1 MSVPLKVMEELKSAK
16 QPKKVVLQDI
26 NQDSVLHE
34 SPPKLPKKA
43 GHTRTFSEAAPAML
57 RPQRDTASSNRLT
70 VFDNEMHNRVM
81 SMMYDDGGKPGS
93 QSRERKVLKKSQI
106 QSIDTSNPP

>member
-1 MSVPLKVMEELKSAK
+1 MSVPLKMMEELKSAK
-16 QPKKVVLQDI
+16 QPKKVMLQDI

-34 SPPKLPKKA
+34 SPPKLVKKA
-43 GHTRTFSEAAPAML
+43 GHTRTFSEVAPPML

-81 SMMYDDGGKPGS
+81 SMMYEDKPGS
-93 QSRERKVLKKSQI
+93 
-106 QSIDTSNPP
+106 